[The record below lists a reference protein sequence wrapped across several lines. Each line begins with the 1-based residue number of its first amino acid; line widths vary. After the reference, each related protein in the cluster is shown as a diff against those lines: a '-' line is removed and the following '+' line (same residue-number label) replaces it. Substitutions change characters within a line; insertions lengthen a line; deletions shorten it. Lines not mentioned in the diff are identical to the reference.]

1 MPLVSPPCSRKE
13 RAATERIFSWFFAL
27 CSGEYRI
34 AKEYD
39 RTLLLVKRAEVVAI
53 GLWRFRIVCV
63 IYVERVTEQRG
74 AGISELKA
82 IGFAL
87 AGFTFWVLAD
97 SSIKLVGQSGLP
109 AYEMVAFLGLFMAL
123 FLGAYGVVRGQAGAL
138 KPHRLSLQ
146 VLRAGLD
153 MGNNVC
159 VVIALRHLTLT
170 LFYILVFT
178 APMVIALLSSVVL
191 GEGLGW
197 KRASAIV
204 AGFAGVVV
212 AVHPWSSAHEGD
224 WVGYVACGVCVA
236 CFSTNMVWS
245 RVLTRTEKPESLAFF
260 SGLVTA
266 AAGFAW
272 MGLWH
277 AEPLTGLLTL
287 GLFAMGM
294 FCALGTLCFYIA
306 VKHTSAAN
314 VSQYHYTQLI
324 TGTLVSYLVWHDK
337 PGLYVIAGGVLILG
351 SGLYIALAAREVVP
365 LTEGS

>member
-1 MPLVSPPCSRKE
+1 MD
-13 RAATERIFSWFFAL
+13 
-27 CSGEYRI
+27 G
-34 AKEYD
+34 
-39 RTLLLVKRAEVVAI
+39 
-53 GLWRFRIVCV
+53 
-63 IYVERVTEQRG
+63 RG
-74 AGISELKA
+74 AGISDLRA

-123 FLGAYGVVRGQAGAL
+123 FLGAYAVVRGQASSL
-138 KPHRLSLQ
+138 RPHRLSLQ
-146 VLRAGLD
+146 VLRACLD
-153 MGNNVC
+153 MANNVC

-178 APMVIALLSSVVL
+178 APMVISLLSAVFL
-191 GEGLGW
+191 REGLGW
-197 KRASAIV
+197 KRAMAIG

-212 AVHPWSSAHEGD
+212 AVHPWSSAREGD
-224 WVGYVACGVCVA
+224 WIGYAACGICVA

-245 RVLTRTEKPESLAFF
+245 RVLTRTETPESLAFF
-260 SGLVTA
+260 SGVVTCAVGLV
-266 AAGFAW
+266 W

-277 AEPLTGLLTL
+277 AEPVHGLLTL
-287 GLFAMGM
+287 GLFAMGA

-314 VSQYHYTQLI
+314 VSQYHYTQLL

-365 LTEGS
+365 LTEGVS